1 MTMAATRPK
10 ARWKGR
16 NLDDQQTPEVAQP
29 AEDLLH
35 LSPLGIRKASMT
47 AVSAAGSG
55 TGRGIHSMMTVS
67 GMMTHTVGQEAT
79 AKAKKPKTNKLKES
93 HPLLSIPGSQSHFR
107 PLDKS
112 VKFLL

>member
-67 GMMTHTVGQEAT
+67 GMMTQTVGQE
-79 AKAKKPKTNKLKES
+79 AKAKKPKTNKLKGS
-93 HPLLSIPGSQSHFR
+93 HPLQLILAFQLHLR
-107 PLDKS
+107 PFGHEVS
-112 VKFLL
+112 NFLF